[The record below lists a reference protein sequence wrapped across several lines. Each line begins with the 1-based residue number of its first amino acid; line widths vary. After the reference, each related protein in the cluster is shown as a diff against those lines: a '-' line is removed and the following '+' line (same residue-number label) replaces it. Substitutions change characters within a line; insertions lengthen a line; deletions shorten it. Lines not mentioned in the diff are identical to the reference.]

1 MGKTLAKLIV
11 ILVLTPMTM
20 SATGDSLNYLT
31 PKDTIFLTINHFGE
45 KLFEHRMERSQT
57 LYSLG
62 KFYGLSL
69 EELCRYN
76 PGLKDGN
83 VSVGQ
88 PIYIPIP
95 NRAIL
100 RYRPEDF
107 DPFRYVPIYYIVKKG
122 DTMFGIAKRHFRME
136 VEEVKRRNQLTSNEL
151 GVGQLLHMD
160 WMRIEAI
167 PAEWQGEAENPLLK
181 KSNAL
186 GKIYVR
192 ERGRKREREQNGGA
206 FWQKESK
213 EDSDFYALHREAEL
227 NSIIQITNPMSGVTV
242 YVKVIGKIPDTAYDD
257 SVVVVLSPIAAK
269 ALEARDPQFYVRVK
283 YY

>member
-1 MGKTLAKLIV
+1 MKKTVLITLFTLSLAQG
-11 ILVLTPMTM
+11 LTMT
-20 SATGDSLNYLT
+20 TGDSLNYLT

-45 KLFEHRMERSQT
+45 KIFEHRMERSQT

-62 KFYGLSL
+62 NFYGLSL
-69 EELCRYN
+69 EELYWYN
-76 PGLKDGN
+76 PGLKDSN

-100 RYRPEDF
+100 RYRPKDF
-107 DPFRYVPIYYIVKKG
+107 DPFKYVPIFYIVKKG
-122 DTMFGIAKRHFRME
+122 DTMFGIAKRHFRMDIE
-136 VEEVKRRNQLTSNEL
+136 AVKQRNQLISNEL
-151 GVGQLLHMD
+151 SVGQLLHMG
-160 WMRIEAI
+160 WMRIAAI
-167 PAEWQGEAENPLLK
+167 PPEWQGEAENPLLK

-186 GKIYVR
+186 GKIYLR
-192 ERGRKREREQNGGA
+192 ERGRKREKEQKGGA

-213 EDSDFYALHREAEL
+213 EDSDFYALHREAEI
-227 NSIIQITNPMSGVTV
+227 NSIIQVTNPMSRVTV
-242 YVKVIGKIPDTAYDD
+242 YVKVIGKVPDTAYDD

-269 ALEARDPQFYVRVK
+269 ALEARDPQFYVHVK